1 MDQLSVQYEWFEE
14 GYASDGSRPMHSC
27 FFLLLTHHKIRSRRT
42 DHGYIVA
49 EEEAQGNPDIDS
61 SLYVDIGYVY
71 GLILEVVDLEKS
83 IYRRIGA
90 FKHMWGDGR
99 TDVDNPKPEDY
110 PEFLDF
116 DPDNFERHTVT
127 II

>member
-14 GYASDGSRPMHSC
+14 GYTSDGSRPMHSC
-27 FFLLLTHHKIRSRRT
+27 FFLLLA
-42 DHGYIVA
+42 HGKNMESVTFDKYISTNT
-49 EEEAQGNPDIDS
+49 EAKGKPDMEGD
-61 SLYVDIGYVY
+61 LRVEIGYVY
-71 GLILEVVDLEKS
+71 GLILEAVNPESS

-99 TDVDNPKPEDY
+99 TSVNNPSPEDY

-116 DPDNFERHTVT
+116 DASNFERHTVT

>member
-1 MDQLSVQYEWFEE
+1 
-14 GYASDGSRPMHSC
+14 
-27 FFLLLTHHKIRSRRT
+27 
-42 DHGYIVA
+42 
-49 EEEAQGNPDIDS
+49 
-61 SLYVDIGYVY
+61 
-71 GLILEVVDLEKS
+71 
-83 IYRRIGA
+83 
-90 FKHMWGDGR
+90 MWGDGR

>member
-1 MDQLSVQYEWFEE
+1 
-14 GYASDGSRPMHSC
+14 MHSC
-27 FFLLLTHHKIRSRRT
+27 FFLLLAHNKSKFRRT
-42 DHGYIVA
+42 DHGYIWA
-49 EEEAQGNPDIDS
+49 EYEDQGNSEIDS

-83 IYRRIGA
+83 MYRRIGA

-116 DPDNFERHTVT
+116 DPENFERHTVS